1 MNKYTQVTFNDL
13 FNTLKTIEE
22 EFNYRF
28 LYSFIGFEVSP
39 SVRLKL
45 IDWDKNVGACLQG
58 AGLEKEKEIWD
69 SRKGNMDNVKTYI
82 ATSRS
87 LLYSFLAGV
96 ENRNGIRNT
105 PLFDLDIVQTTRPY
119 IEKFAVQANIC
130 YENGCYDA
138 CIVMLRRLIEVLII
152 DCFEAY
158 KLQDKIKDSDGHY
171 FFLKDLI
178 NRFSEEINFPKSRNI
193 CGSLKSLKKLGDI
206 GSHGKNLVQKQD
218 IDQSQK
224 DIRFCIQELISISGL
239 SLKK

>member
-13 FNTLKTIEE
+13 FNTLSMIEE
-22 EFNYRF
+22 EFNSRF
-28 LYSFIGFEVSP
+28 LYSFVGSDVSS

-69 SRKGNMDNVKTYI
+69 NAKRNIDNIKTYI
-82 ATSRS
+82 TISRS

-96 ENRNGIRNT
+96 ENRNGIRNA
-105 PLFDLDIVQTTRPY
+105 PLFDLDIVQKTRPY
-119 IEKFAVQANIC
+119 IEKIAIQANIC
-130 YENGCYDA
+130 YEYGCYDA
-138 CIVMLRRLIEVLII
+138 CMVMLRRLIEVLII

-158 KLQDKIKDSDGHY
+158 KLQDKIKDNDGHY
-171 FFLKDLI
+171 LFLKDLI
-178 NRFSEEINFPKSRNI
+178 KIFSEETNFPKSRNI

-218 IDQSQK
+218 IDQSQEN
-224 DIRFCIQELISISGL
+224 IRFCIQELLGISGL